1 MINSYDD
8 LSPVQLDE
16 LKEIG
21 NIGSGNAATALSQ
34 LLGRSIDMQVPQ
46 VRLMDVADAIESL
59 GSPDKLVVGILIRL
73 KGDADGMIMFLLEEA
88 FAKTIVTGLMGE
100 RSFSL
105 YELNAD
111 DISVLSEIG
120 NIMGGSYVNA
130 IANLSGMTI
139 DMSVPALTTDMLG
152 AIMTVPATELS
163 EAYER
168 VLMISEQFLID
179 SVEIQSDM
187 LLIPTVES
195 LRTLLGKLGVEDQ

>member
-8 LSPVQLDE
+8 LSPVQLDV

-59 GSPDKLVVGILIRL
+59 GSPDKLVVGILL

-88 FAKTIVTGLMGE
+88 FAKTIVTGLTGE

>member
-1 MINSYDD
+1 
-8 LSPVQLDE
+8 
-16 LKEIG
+16 
-21 NIGSGNAATALSQ
+21 
-34 LLGRSIDMQVPQ
+34 
-46 VRLMDVADAIESL
+46 
-59 GSPDKLVVGILIRL
+59 
-73 KGDADGMIMFLLEEA
+73 
-88 FAKTIVTGLMGE
+88 
-100 RSFSL
+100 
-105 YELNAD
+105 
-111 DISVLSEIG
+111 
-120 NIMGGSYVNA
+120 
-130 IANLSGMTI
+130 MTI

>member
-8 LSPVQLDE
+8 LSPVQLDV

-59 GSPDKLVVGILIRL
+59 GSPDKLVGILIRL

-88 FAKTIVTGLMGE
+88 FAKTIITGLMGE

-105 YELNAD
+105 YEMSAD

>member
-8 LSPVQLDE
+8 LSPVQLDV

-34 LLGRSIDMQVPQ
+34 LLNRCIDMQVPQ
-46 VRLMDVADAIESL
+46 VRLMDV
-59 GSPDKLVVGILIRL
+59 VVGILIRL

-88 FAKTIVTGLMGE
+88 FAKTIVTGLTGD
-100 RSFSL
+100 RPFSL
-105 YELNAD
+105 HEMNAD

-130 IANLSGMTI
+130 IADLGGMTI

-163 EAYER
+163 EAYEK

-195 LRTLLGKLGVEDQ
+195 LRTLLGKLGVENQ

>member
-8 LSPVQLDE
+8 LSPVQLDV

-59 GSPDKLVVGILIRL
+59 GSPDKLVRL

-88 FAKTIVTGLMGE
+88 FAKTIVTGIMGE

>member
-8 LSPVQLDE
+8 LSPVQLDV

-34 LLGRSIDMQVPQ
+34 LLNRSIDMQVPQ

-88 FAKTIVTGLMGE
+88 FAKTIVTGLTGE

-130 IANLSGMTI
+130 IADLSGMA
-139 DMSVPALTTDMLG
+139 VPALTTDMRG

-179 SVEIQSDM
+179 SIEIQSDM

-195 LRTLLGKLGVEDQ
+195 LRTLLEKLGVADQ

>member
-1 MINSYDD
+1 MAIKNYED
-8 LSPVQLDE
+8 LEAMHLDV

-21 NIGSGNAATALSQ
+21 NIGSGNATTALSQ
-34 LLGRSIDMQVPQ
+34 MLNTMVDIEVPVVEILDFQQAIDAAGGPEKI
-46 VRLMDVADAIESL
+46 VAGIL
-59 GSPDKLVVGILIRL
+59 VGI
-73 KGDADGMIMFLLEEA
+73 KGDIDGMIMFLLEEP
-88 FAKTIVTGLMGE
+88 FAKTIVTGLTGE
-100 RSFSL
+100 KPFSL
-105 YELNAD
+105 YEMSAD

-179 SVEIQSDM
+179 SVEIQSNM
-187 LLIPTVES
+187 LLIPTVKS
-195 LRTLLGKLGVEDQ
+195 LRMLLGKLGADL

>member
-1 MINSYDD
+1 
-8 LSPVQLDE
+8 
-16 LKEIG
+16 
-21 NIGSGNAATALSQ
+21 
-34 LLGRSIDMQVPQ
+34 
-46 VRLMDVADAIESL
+46 
-59 GSPDKLVVGILIRL
+59 
-73 KGDADGMIMFLLEEA
+73 
-88 FAKTIVTGLMGE
+88 
-100 RSFSL
+100 
-105 YELNAD
+105 
-111 DISVLSEIG
+111 
-120 NIMGGSYVNA
+120 MGGSYVNA

-195 LRTLLGKLGVEDQ
+195 LRTLLGKLGVADQ

>member
-1 MINSYDD
+1 M
-8 LSPVQLDE
+8 V
-16 LKEIG
+16 
-21 NIGSGNAATALSQ
+21 
-34 LLGRSIDMQVPQ
+34 
-46 VRLMDVADAIESL
+46 
-59 GSPDKLVVGILIRL
+59 
-73 KGDADGMIMFLLEEA
+73 
-88 FAKTIVTGLMGE
+88 
-100 RSFSL
+100 
-105 YELNAD
+105 
-111 DISVLSEIG
+111 
-120 NIMGGSYVNA
+120 
-130 IANLSGMTI
+130 I

>member
-1 MINSYDD
+1 MT
-8 LSPVQLDE
+8 L
-16 LKEIG
+16 LKSKNKKEF
-21 NIGSGNAATALSQ
+21 
-34 LLGRSIDMQVPQ
+34 D
-46 VRLMDVADAIESL
+46 
-59 GSPDKLVVGILIRL
+59 
-73 KGDADGMIMFLLEEA
+73 
-88 FAKTIVTGLMGE
+88 
-100 RSFSL
+100 
-105 YELNAD
+105 Y
-111 DISVLSEIG
+111 
-120 NIMGGSYVNA
+120 YVYA
-130 IANLSGMTI
+130 IANLSGMVI

>member
-8 LSPVQLDE
+8 LSPVQLDV

-88 FAKTIVTGLMGE
+88 FAKTIVTGIMGE

-105 YELNAD
+105 Y

-130 IANLSGMTI
+130 IANLSGMVI

>member
-1 MINSYDD
+1 
-8 LSPVQLDE
+8 
-16 LKEIG
+16 
-21 NIGSGNAATALSQ
+21 
-34 LLGRSIDMQVPQ
+34 
-46 VRLMDVADAIESL
+46 
-59 GSPDKLVVGILIRL
+59 
-73 KGDADGMIMFLLEEA
+73 
-88 FAKTIVTGLMGE
+88 
-100 RSFSL
+100 
-105 YELNAD
+105 
-111 DISVLSEIG
+111 
-120 NIMGGSYVNA
+120 MGGSYVNA

>member
-8 LSPVQLDE
+8 LSPVQLDV

-88 FAKTIVTGLMGE
+88 FAKTGIMGE

>member
-1 MINSYDD
+1 
-8 LSPVQLDE
+8 
-16 LKEIG
+16 
-21 NIGSGNAATALSQ
+21 
-34 LLGRSIDMQVPQ
+34 
-46 VRLMDVADAIESL
+46 
-59 GSPDKLVVGILIRL
+59 
-73 KGDADGMIMFLLEEA
+73 
-88 FAKTIVTGLMGE
+88 
-100 RSFSL
+100 
-105 YELNAD
+105 
-111 DISVLSEIG
+111 
-120 NIMGGSYVNA
+120 MGGSYVNA

-139 DMSVPALTTDMLG
+139 GMSVPALTTDMLG

>member
-8 LSPVQLDE
+8 LSPVQLDV

-105 YELNAD
+105 YEM
-111 DISVLSEIG
+111 SEIG

-130 IANLSGMTI
+130 IANLSGMVI

>member
-1 MINSYDD
+1 M
-8 LSPVQLDE
+8 
-16 LKEIG
+16 
-21 NIGSGNAATALSQ
+21 
-34 LLGRSIDMQVPQ
+34 
-46 VRLMDVADAIESL
+46 
-59 GSPDKLVVGILIRL
+59 
-73 KGDADGMIMFLLEEA
+73 
-88 FAKTIVTGLMGE
+88 
-100 RSFSL
+100 
-105 YELNAD
+105 NAD

-130 IANLSGMTI
+130 IADLGGMTI

-163 EAYER
+163 EAYEK

-195 LRTLLGKLGVEDQ
+195 LRTLLGKLGVENQ

>member
-8 LSPVQLDE
+8 LSPVQLDV

-59 GSPDKLVVGILIRL
+59 GSPDKLVLIRL

-88 FAKTIVTGLMGE
+88 FAKTIVTGIMGE

>member
-8 LSPVQLDE
+8 LSPVQLDV

-34 LLGRSIDMQVPQ
+34 LLGRSIDMQ
-46 VRLMDVADAIESL
+46 L

-88 FAKTIVTGLMGE
+88 FAKTIVTGLTGE

-105 YELNAD
+105 YEMSAD

-130 IANLSGMTI
+130 IANLSGMVI

-163 EAYER
+163 EAYEK

-195 LRTLLGKLGVEDQ
+195 LRALLGKLGVEDQ

>member
-1 MINSYDD
+1 
-8 LSPVQLDE
+8 
-16 LKEIG
+16 
-21 NIGSGNAATALSQ
+21 
-34 LLGRSIDMQVPQ
+34 
-46 VRLMDVADAIESL
+46 
-59 GSPDKLVVGILIRL
+59 
-73 KGDADGMIMFLLEEA
+73 
-88 FAKTIVTGLMGE
+88 
-100 RSFSL
+100 
-105 YELNAD
+105 
-111 DISVLSEIG
+111 
-120 NIMGGSYVNA
+120 MGGGYVNA